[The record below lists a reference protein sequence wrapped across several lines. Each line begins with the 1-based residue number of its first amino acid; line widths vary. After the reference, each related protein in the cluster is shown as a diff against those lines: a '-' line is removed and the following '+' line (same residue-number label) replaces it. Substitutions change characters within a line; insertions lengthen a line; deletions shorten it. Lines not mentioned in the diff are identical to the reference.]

1 VPCETVQATG
11 DGDSA
16 DDGDGPGGS
25 TEGGA
30 LVADQGSEFVATT
43 GGGGSAGGGVGAGD
57 EVGTAIG
64 DGGSG
69 GGAGDEAGGE
79 MSPGTAVGDGGGG
92 SGAGGKVGADGH
104 SVGYGIVSEMTDTK
118 SRVGDDGDGVGVETA
133 TEGGGVDAV
142 QQLAASLAARRSI
155 AALSASLRAPR
166 QVRLFS
172 QLRTAR
178 CWHDDGGVD
187 FSLVTRTGHKW
198 ITASYL

>member
-1 VPCETVQATG
+1 MQATG
-11 DGDSA
+11 GGDSA

-43 GGGGSAGGGVGAGD
+43 GGGGSAGD
-57 EVGTAIG
+57 EVGTAI
-64 DGGSG
+64 
-69 GGAGDEAGGE
+69 GAGDEAGGE

-133 TEGGGVDAV
+133 AEGGGVDAV

-155 AALSASLRAPR
+155 AALSASLRARR

>member
-11 DGDSA
+11 GGDSA

-57 EVGTAIG
+57 KVGTAIG

-69 GGAGDEAGGE
+69 GGAGDEVGAGGD

-104 SVGYGIVSEMTDTK
+104 SVGYGIVSEMTNTK
-118 SRVGDDGDGVGVETA
+118 SRVGNDGDGVVVETA
-133 TEGGGVDAV
+133 AEGGGVDAG
-142 QQLAASLAARRSI
+142 AA
-155 AALSASLRAPR
+155 
-166 QVRLFS
+166 V
-172 QLRTAR
+172 
-178 CWHDDGGVD
+178 GGV
-187 FSLVTRTGHKW
+187 SGSETEHCCSVCQSTGSQAGSAVL
-198 ITASYL
+198 TAAYGKVLA